1 MVIINIMNYSYIRG
15 LDLNLLVTFQALME
29 ERSVT
34 RAARRL
40 NLTQPAVSHALTRL
54 QTMLKDPLLVRAG
67 KGYEPTQR
75 ASMAYAQMEKLLPQ
89 IEALVRG
96 PQFNPREAVN
106 TFRIAAS
113 DYSSAVLLPAL
124 AKILGAEAP
133 KIHIQIVSSDGG
145 FRRLETNE
153 IDLALTNEIDVKVWT
168 GMPIRTE
175 TLFREEFVCLVRT
188 NHPASQKRLT
198 VQRYLSEKHVGV
210 AIAGGRQRLIVQ
222 VLDKLGKERNVKL
235 TLPYFL
241 PVAAIVE
248 NSDLVATLPKRIA
261 LRLVTPKTKI
271 IAAPPEFG
279 GFNYNQVWHSRDDS
293 DVAHQWLRGVVRQ
306 AAAQIAM

>member
-1 MVIINIMNYSYIRG
+1 MLIMTDMNYNYIRN

-40 NLTQPAVSHALTRL
+40 NLTQPAVSHALARL
-54 QTMLKDPLLVRAG
+54 QAMLKDPLLVRAG
-67 KGYEPTQR
+67 KAYEPTQR
-75 ASMAYAQMEKLLPQ
+75 ALLAFAQMEKLLPQ
-89 IEALVRG
+89 VEALVRG
-96 PQFNPREAVN
+96 PQFNPREAVH

-113 DYSSAVLLPAL
+113 DYPSAVLLPAL
-124 AKILGAEAP
+124 AKILGAEATE
-133 KIHIQIVSSDGG
+133 IHLQIVSSDGG

-168 GMPIRTE
+168 GNPIRTE
-175 TLFREEFVCLVRT
+175 ALFREEFVCLVRA

-198 VQRYLSEKHVGV
+198 MQRYLSEKHIGV

-241 PVAAIVE
+241 PVGAIVE
-248 NSDLVATLPKRIA
+248 NSDLIATLPKRIA
-261 LRLVTPKTKI
+261 LRLATAKTRI
-271 IAAPPEFG
+271 IAAPPEFT
-279 GFNYNQVWHSRDDS
+279 GFSYNQVWHSRDDS
-293 DVAHQWLRGVVRQ
+293 DVAHQWLRGAVRR
-306 AAAQIAM
+306 AAAEIAL